1 MRPPRSGSHAAGL
14 ALAVLALLAPA
25 ARAHDDLARTVRA
38 LDLATARAPGD
49 AALWLRR
56 AELARL
62 ARDFAG
68 AAHAL
73 EHAGTIAPAS
83 PSLALCR
90 AALAFDRGEFAAG
103 RRDVRRALAGALPAA
118 EGAQAHLLA
127 ARLAAAEQ
135 EDHAA
140 LAAYDQAFALAP
152 HPQADVAI
160 ERAAYA
166 LRRGLRTEAA
176 AGLAAACARL
186 PHDRAL
192 AETAEALTGARP
204 ALALPI
210 LPQGAQV
217 IVSGGS
223 PPTVMS
229 ASFAPDADAIAGNV
243 TLLPRGSSWRYSAT
257 GAEPPAWAAPTY
269 ADSAWPS
276 GPAALGFGEPFI
288 VTSVPMGPDA
298 TTRYWTTYFRTS
310 FALAEP
316 PSFGGLTL
324 HARYDDGFVAR
335 LNGVEIARRGLPAGP
350 IVYTTPAAQHEP
362 AAFEAID
369 VSAAGLA
376 ALVAGTN
383 VLAVEVHQATNVSS
397 DLAWDGELVGATG
410 TASVTRGPYLQNAAP
425 EAITVRWRT
434 SVATDTRVWLGAAP
448 GALAVAASDATA
460 TTEHEVRLTGLTPE
474 SKAFYAVGTT
484 AGPLAGDDS
493 AHAFVTPPPSGRAR
507 ATRIW
512 VLGDSGL
519 PGAGQDR
526 VRDAYTAYSGATRTD
541 VWLMLGDNAYHSG
554 TDGEYTT
561 GLFAPYAGLLR
572 AHCLWPTRGNHDFV
586 YSGTGNDY
594 YDHFT
599 LPTAGEA
606 GGTPSSSEAWYA
618 FDHADIHFVCLDSE
632 GSSRTPGSPMLTWLA
647 ADLAATDTDR
657 QWVIAYWH
665 HPPYT
670 KGSHDSDNA
679 ADSFGRMR
687 DMREN
692 VMPILESYGVDL
704 VLNGHSHSYERSF
717 LLDGHYGTSGT
728 LLPTMLLDAGD
739 GSPDG
744 DGAYRKPGAGPAPH
758 EGEVVAVAGSSAQ
771 IGGGTLDHPAMFRSL
786 NVLGSMVIDVDDD
799 RLRAVFLDDLGAVRD
814 SFEIRKGSPVAVPGP
829 AARGAGTTLRVAGPN
844 PSSGGP
850 VRLAFELPRAGQ
862 VALSIVDAAGRHVR
876 DLSAGRQHEAGPH
889 TATWDGRDEGG
900 RGVPAGLYFALL
912 DADGARRTARIVLVP

>member
-1 MRPPRSGSHAAGL
+1 
-14 ALAVLALLAPA
+14 V
-25 ARAHDDLARTVRA
+25 
-38 LDLATARAPGD
+38 
-49 AALWLRR
+49 
-56 AELARL
+56 
-62 ARDFAG
+62 
-68 AAHAL
+68 AL
-73 EHAGTIAPAS
+73 ERAS
-83 PSLALCR
+83 
-90 AALAFDRGEFAAG
+90 F
-103 RRDVRRALAGALPAA
+103 
-118 EGAQAHLLA
+118 
-127 ARLAAAEQ
+127 
-135 EDHAA
+135 
-140 LAAYDQAFALAP
+140 
-152 HPQADVAI
+152 
-160 ERAAYA
+160 A
-166 LRRGLRTEAA
+166 LRRGLRDEAA
-176 AGLAAACARL
+176 AGLATARARL

-192 AETAEALTGARP
+192 AETATALGGIPPTFS
-204 ALALPI
+204 LPI
-210 LPQGAQV
+210 QLNAG
-217 IVSGGS
+217 
-223 PPTVMS
+223 
-229 ASFAPDADAIAGNV
+229 FAPDAIVANA
-243 TLLPRGSSWRYSAT
+243 TLLPRGSSWGYSAT
-257 GAEPPAWAAPTY
+257 GAEPPGWAAPAY
-269 ADSAWPS
+269 ADAAWPS

-288 VTSVPMGPDA
+288 VTSVPMGPDT

-316 PSFGGLTL
+316 PSSFGGLTL

-410 TASVTRGPYLQNAAP
+410 AVSVTRGPYLQNATP

-434 SVATDTRVWLGAAP
+434 SIATDTRAWLGAAP
-448 GALAVAASDATA
+448 GALAVAASDTSA
-460 TTEHEVRLTGLTPE
+460 TTEHEVRLTGLAPE
-474 SKAFYAVGTT
+474 SANFYAVGTT
-484 AGPLAGDDS
+484 AGFLAGDDS
-493 AHAFVTPPPSGRAR
+493 AHAFVTPPPPGNAR

-526 VRDAYTAYSGATRTD
+526 VRDAYTAYTGATRTD

-586 YSGTGNDY
+586 YSGAGNDY

-618 FDHADIHFVCLDSE
+618 FDHAAIHFVCLDSE
-632 GSSRTPGSPMLTWLA
+632 GSSLTPGSPMLTWLA
-647 ADLAATDTDR
+647 ADLAAND
-657 QWVIAYWH
+657 QPWVIAYWH

-679 ADSFGRMR
+679 ADSFGKMR

-717 LLDGHYGTSGT
+717 LLDGHYGTSAT
-728 LLPTMLLDAGD
+728 LLPSMLLDAGD

-744 DGAYRKPGAGPAPH
+744 EGAYRKPGTGPAPR

-771 IGGGTLDHPAMFRSL
+771 ISGGTLDHPAMFRSL

-829 AARGAGTTLRVAGPN
+829 GARGAGTTLRVAGPN

-862 VALSIVDAAGRHVR
+862 VALSIVDAAGRRVR
-876 DLSAGRQHEAGPH
+876 ELSAGRQHEGGPH

-912 DADGARRTARIVLVP
+912 